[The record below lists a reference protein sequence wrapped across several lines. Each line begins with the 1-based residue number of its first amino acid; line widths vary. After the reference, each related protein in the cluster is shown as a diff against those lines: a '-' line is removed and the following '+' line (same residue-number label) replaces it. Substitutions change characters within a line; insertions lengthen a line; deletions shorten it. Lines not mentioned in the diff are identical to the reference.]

1 MALTFLATPGK
12 ALSQPG
18 LPTIRPLPIEMPPGV
33 RRFRASPRSDG
44 SQVDLQ
50 FFPSPT
56 GNESIGVITGGINVI
71 VDGLEEAGSLDLSTD
86 RLVIWTGSIEDLSLG
101 GESFQS
107 PETPLEFYMEGNIEF
122 RQGDRV
128 VYASRMYYDVRNSV
142 GIVLDAEMLTPVP
155 EYDGKL
161 RVHAE
166 QLRQLSK
173 DRFSAGSAKFTGSLM
188 GEPGYWIQAGD
199 VLFEDRQSIAVD
211 PRTGAPLVD
220 PLTNEPVLQHD
231 RRLTGRRNRV
241 FVGGAPVFA
250 WPRWSTDLGEPS
262 FYLKDFRFRDDDV
275 FGTQILTDW
284 NLYELLGIENPPP
297 KSEWGLSL
305 DYLSDRGPAIGTTF
319 KYESNPLPFFGPE
332 AKGLL
337 DAYFIHDT
345 GLDNLGRGQRR
356 LTLET
361 NDRGRIFWEHH
372 GWMPNGLE
380 LIGQVGLISDR
391 NFLEQYFEKE
401 WDTAPDQPTRLAIQK
416 TDDNRRWRIEGQT
429 RVNDF
434 FTQTEWLPRVDH
446 FWLGES
452 LWTDRLT
459 WYEHSQVGYAKYRTA
474 SAPTDPVQLAM
485 WAPLP
490 WEVAQDGGRY
500 VTRQEIDLPFSV
512 GPVKFV
518 PYALGEL
525 AYWDNDLF
533 GDRTERAYGQL
544 GLRSS
549 LSMWTVDPTFT
560 STLLNVNGLAHKVV
574 FDAEL
579 SYTDASR
586 NVTDFPLYDPI
597 NDDSIEAFERMF
609 QFTTFGGPPIPPMF
623 DPRFYAIRNGLA
635 NWVSS
640 PSVEVVDDLTALRL
654 GARQRWQ
661 TKRGYPGH
669 RRIIDWMTLDTNVS
683 FFPKEEE
690 NFGELLGLI
699 DYDFRWHL
707 GDRFS
712 ILSSGIFD
720 VFDNGQQ
727 LVSVGGQINRLDRLS
742 LYLGVTSLQGPIS
755 STVGL
760 ASFSYRM
767 GPKYIVAYN
776 GSLELAGDANVVQ
789 NVSLTRIG
797 ESFLLHAGLNSDRS
811 KGSVG
816 ANLAIQPRLFR
827 RQGRNLVEGIHVP
840 SAGAFGLE

>member
-33 RRFRASPRSDG
+33 RRFRASPRSKG

-241 FVGGAPVFA
+241 FVGGVPVFA

-284 NLYELLGIENPPP
+284 NLYELLGIENPSP

-434 FTQTEWLPRVDH
+434 FTQTE
-446 FWLGES
+446 
-452 LWTDRLT
+452 
-459 WYEHSQVGYAKYRTA
+459 
-474 SAPTDPVQLAM
+474 
-485 WAPLP
+485 
-490 WEVAQDGGRY
+490 
-500 VTRQEIDLPFSV
+500 
-512 GPVKFV
+512 
-518 PYALGEL
+518 
-525 AYWDNDLF
+525 
-533 GDRTERAYGQL
+533 
-544 GLRSS
+544 
-549 LSMWTVDPTFT
+549 
-560 STLLNVNGLAHKVV
+560 
-574 FDAEL
+574 
-579 SYTDASR
+579 
-586 NVTDFPLYDPI
+586 
-597 NDDSIEAFERMF
+597 
-609 QFTTFGGPPIPPMF
+609 
-623 DPRFYAIRNGLA
+623 
-635 NWVSS
+635 
-640 PSVEVVDDLTALRL
+640 
-654 GARQRWQ
+654 
-661 TKRGYPGH
+661 
-669 RRIIDWMTLDTNVS
+669 
-683 FFPKEEE
+683 
-690 NFGELLGLI
+690 
-699 DYDFRWHL
+699 
-707 GDRFS
+707 
-712 ILSSGIFD
+712 
-720 VFDNGQQ
+720 
-727 LVSVGGQINRLDRLS
+727 
-742 LYLGVTSLQGPIS
+742 
-755 STVGL
+755 
-760 ASFSYRM
+760 
-767 GPKYIVAYN
+767 
-776 GSLELAGDANVVQ
+776 
-789 NVSLTRIG
+789 
-797 ESFLLHAGLNSDRS
+797 
-811 KGSVG
+811 
-816 ANLAIQPRLFR
+816 
-827 RQGRNLVEGIHVP
+827 
-840 SAGAFGLE
+840 